1 MNGWLL
7 AAASVSGLTCLVHV
21 FAGGSS
27 AARPLLRSELDDE
40 AKYTNYYCW
49 HMVSIVIAAMACGFA
64 YAAINA
70 SARDVAIVMTGLA
83 LAFTLWSLGLIA
95 WQRQPFLRLPQWVLF
110 APIGLLGVLGVL
122 Q

>member
-1 MNGWLL
+1 
-7 AAASVSGLTCLVHV
+7 
-21 FAGGSS
+21 
-27 AARPLLRSELDDE
+27 
-40 AKYTNYYCW
+40 W